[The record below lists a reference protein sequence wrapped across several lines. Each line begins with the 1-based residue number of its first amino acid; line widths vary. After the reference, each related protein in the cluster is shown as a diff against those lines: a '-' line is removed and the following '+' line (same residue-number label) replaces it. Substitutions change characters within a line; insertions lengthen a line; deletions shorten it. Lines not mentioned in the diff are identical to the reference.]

1 MASTTTTT
9 PASTVPRDEDGAAVL
24 TGSPYRRRPF
34 HFNFFRILVYV
45 ILTTGA
51 MLFIM
56 PFLWMVST
64 SLQHS
69 GDIIRGR
76 FVPTLQFI
84 SVHKVSDAELARTLD
99 DYLTTDELPSY
110 LESVRSQIEASRRQQ
125 SLTLSEYLSTQKIG
139 YAELNLNID
148 IPLLN
153 QLWEVHNKY
162 VVVGGAAHY
171 IEAWDESN
179 FSEYFFNSVQI
190 AAITILAQTVT
201 SILAAYAF
209 ARIEFPGS
217 NLLFSIFLATIFIPT
232 MVVLIPNRN
241 TVTNIDHFFTGDF
254 PQKQEDWGITDA
266 RKSIAE
272 PIHDALDAIGLDGFL
287 GLGKL
292 FEVNGPIRWKW
303 VDSWPALVFPFLAST
318 FSIFLLRQFFMQ
330 IPDELWDA
338 ARIDGAGHL
347 RFLFQVVVPISRAAI
362 VTVVIFTF
370 IGTWNA
376 LEWPILVTFTDNWR
390 PISYG
395 LYAFT
400 TEAGSDLNLLMAGSV
415 ITLVPVIV
423 LYLIAQKQFTEGI
436 ATTGLKG

>member
-1 MASTTTTT
+1 MASTTTTSAGSSIAREVEDRQVATLT
-9 PASTVPRDEDGAAVL
+9 PPRRRAVHLNPFRMLVYMVL
-24 TGSPYRRRPF
+24 T
-34 HFNFFRILVYV
+34 I
-45 ILTTGA
+45 GA
-51 MLFIM
+51 ILFIF
-56 PFLWMVST
+56 PFLWMLST

-76 FVPTLQFI
+76 FIPTLQFV
-84 SVHKVSDAELARTLD
+84 SVNEVTEADLQRTLQ
-99 DYLTTDELPSY
+99 DYLDAGELPSY
-110 LESVRSQIEASRRQQ
+110 LEEVRSQIESSQRQR
-125 SLTLSEYLSTQKIG
+125 SMTLHDYLRTQKIG
-139 YAELNLNID
+139 YAEVGLTVDL
-148 IPLLN
+148 PLLN
-153 QLWEVHNKY
+153 KIWAIHNKY

-179 FSEYFFNSVQI
+179 FSQYFFNSVQI
-190 AAITILAQTVT
+190 ALLTIMAQTVT

-241 TVTNIDHFFTGDF
+241 TVTNIDRFFTKEF
-254 PQKQEDWGITDA
+254 PQKQDDWGITDA
-266 RKSIAE
+266 RKSIAD
-272 PIHDALDAIGLDGFL
+272 PIHDALDSIGLEGS
-287 GLGKL
+287 LGKL
-292 FEVNGPIRWKW
+292 FEVNGPFKWKW
-303 VDSWPALVFPFLAST
+303 IDSWPALVFPFLAST

-362 VTVVIFTF
+362 VTVTIFTF

-376 LEWPILVTFTDNWR
+376 LEWPMLVTFSDEWR

-400 TEAGSDLNLLMAGSV
+400 SEAGPDLNLLMAGSV

-423 LYLIAQKQFTEGI
+423 LYLIAQRQFTEGI